1 MARTE
6 KRLDPF
12 TAAYVEAMLWSTTDE
27 SDEGGGEPLDKNY
40 SASDIAPETME
51 LIVEDCADFQE
62 RYGDLLS
69 ESGIDDSQAGHD
81 FWLSREGHGSGFFDE
96 DTIDEEFQEPL
107 QEAAQSY
114 GSFYL
119 TVDEDTDGDMVIY
132 GPPPDWYRSHHHRGN
147 VERLTGK
154 PANPP
159 AQESRRPVA
168 RALRRQVRDAKREAD
183 AGFAVDVYPQELV
196 EENAHDRF
204 NEDPEFRKKATKAG
218 LLEIRS
224 GDITLAGWAKLN
236 ADIRQIEGNA
246 LAWLHEKFTNVR
258 DEGHGTHGDLIG
270 TFWFD
275 PTDPEQ
281 AHLVELA
288 ADTGRQERVDMVD
301 ASYGDLAKTAF
312 DGVSDFGA
320 SVLGGGVTFF
330 DVKPEDM
337 EAVEET
343 IASSRKRSTRE
354 SPRTA
359 RAPSGRPLRPPYR
372 RR

>member
-1 MARTE
+1 M
-6 KRLDPF
+6 
-12 TAAYVEAMLWSTTDE
+12 
-27 SDEGGGEPLDKNY
+27 
-40 SASDIAPETME
+40 
-51 LIVEDCADFQE
+51 
-62 RYGDLLS
+62 
-69 ESGIDDSQAGHD
+69 AGHD
-81 FWLSREGHGSGFFDE
+81 FWLTRSDSGTGFWDGDWPE
-96 DTIDEEFQEPL
+96 NGDALT
-107 QEAAQSY
+107 EAAKSY
-114 GSFYL
+114 GSFDL

-196 EENAHDRF
+196 EENAHERF